1 MITLIIALVLLGAY
15 LSYKL
20 YEDYK
25 EKRLFESVRWCVY
38 FDSLRKERPEVRMR
52 TRIFQLQRELSL
64 DARYLITKDEL
75 NAITEILLCYRQDVI
90 QEYFNGSYQKAGF
103 AFETSLSYYLEKHQY
118 EYEYRD
124 NITYHKMYY
133 ILQQYDLKL
142 NNIVD
147 EDKLGVIMAK
157 ATKETID
164 NLLDK

>member
-1 MITLIIALVLLGAY
+1 MIALIIALVLVVAY

-20 YEDYK
+20 YK
-25 EKRLFESVRWCVY
+25 EHEGKILFESVKWCVY

-64 DARYLITKDEL
+64 DPRYLITKDEL